1 VNSYDCVVDDVVDGV
16 ENAVAV
22 AGDDAKSST
31 SLYLDFV

>member
-1 VNSYDCVVDDVVDGV
+1 VDVVVDGVENAV